1 MSSSKIV
8 RHIGKSQLGSAVNF
22 KQYLFS
28 NNQKIITIIGEYH
41 NYDFNCLNN
50 KDISQYCLERVKNNS
65 KCSILLEYSKYD
77 DPKTI
82 GSTTINATYN
92 KLVKHKKEKHIVP
105 VDFRTLFLKPQGQS
119 QLYDTRWSSSDNKWT
134 KNKILKAYINPF
146 FNKAKKILKID
157 RKKYTDES
165 YKNIYLY
172 ILNVIAPQFN
182 FISDNL
188 RRFEIEPLQEE
199 LRLVWNKVMDIGILI
214 HILSK
219 DNTDEYIVI
228 AGNRHCKNIER
239 MLDVD
244 FHSDFKLLHSQSYVE
259 NKCIELNGT
268 YKKDVRV

>member
-1 MSSSKIV
+1 MSIV
-8 RHIGKSQLGSAVNF
+8 RHIGKSQLGSAINF

-41 NYDFNCLNN
+41 NYDFNCFNN

-82 GSTTINATYN
+82 GSTTINQTYK
-92 KLVKHKKEKHIVP
+92 KLVKHKKQKHIVP
-105 VDFRTLFLKPQGQS
+105 VDFRTLFLKYEGQS
-119 QLYDTRWSSSDNKWT
+119 KLYDTKWTTNDNWT
-134 KNKILKAYINPF
+134 KNKILKQYIEPF
-146 FNKAKKILKID
+146 FKKAKKILKLN
-157 RKKYTDES
+157 REKYSDES
-165 YKNIYLY
+165 YKNIYMY

-182 FISDNL
+182 LIQDNL
-188 RRFEIEPLQEE
+188 NRFQIENIQEE
-199 LRLVWNKVMDIGILI
+199 LRILWNKIMDIGILI

-228 AGNRHCKNIER
+228 AGNRHCKNLER
-239 MLDVD
+239 MLDID
-244 FHSDFKLLHSQSYVE
+244 FHSEFKLIHSQSYVE

-268 YKKDVRV
+268 YKQEKKE